1 MQAPISKFVRT
12 LAEPAAKVTRA
23 VKAVGDAKQAA

>member
-12 LAEPAAKVTRA
+12 LAEPNNKMARVMGAVRDTKAA
-23 VKAVGDAKQAA
+23 